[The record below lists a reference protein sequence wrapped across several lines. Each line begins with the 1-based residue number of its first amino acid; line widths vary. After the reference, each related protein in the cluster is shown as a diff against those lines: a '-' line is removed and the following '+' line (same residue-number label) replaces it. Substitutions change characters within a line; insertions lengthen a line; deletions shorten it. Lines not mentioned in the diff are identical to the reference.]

1 MNNWLQN
8 FSYRT
13 ALDWW
18 IFVLTGC
25 CALLIALLTISYQV
39 LKAANANPARNL
51 RSE

>member
-1 MNNWLQN
+1 MNSWLRN
-8 FSYRT
+8 FAYRT
-13 ALDWW
+13 QLDWW
-18 IFVLTGC
+18 IFALTGG